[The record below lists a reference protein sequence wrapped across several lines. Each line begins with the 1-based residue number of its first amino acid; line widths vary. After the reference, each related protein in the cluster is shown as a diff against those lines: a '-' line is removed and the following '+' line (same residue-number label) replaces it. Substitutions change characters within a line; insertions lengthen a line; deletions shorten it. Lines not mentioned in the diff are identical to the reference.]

1 MKNQLFRQ
9 KSLDKISSPE
19 RTDDYIKSV
28 GKNLWLAALAC
39 LIVLCGFLLWGIF
52 GKVEITVKTASVCK
66 DGETVCFI
74 SEKDMGAVSGD
85 TQFRINGKSYGAR
98 VFSDKP
104 GKVSETVPEF
114 AAHVAGFDG
123 DDWVYAAVLD
133 AEFPDGVYETDI
145 VTMSVPPILLLTD

>member
-9 KSLDKISSPE
+9 KSIDKISSPDKA
-19 RTDDYIKSV
+19 DDYIKSV
-28 GKNLWLAALAC
+28 SKNLWLAALAC
-39 LIVLCGFLLWGIF
+39 LIVLCGFLLWSIF

-74 SEKDMGAVSGD
+74 SEKDIGSVSED
-85 TQFRINGKSYGAR
+85 TRFCINGKSYFAR

-104 GKVSETVPEF
+104 GKVSETVPEY